1 MTILPQATSRY
12 HARRTGRSLTR
23 RRPRICNGPTAGTLD
38 FEIVTVADATSS
50 VAGTGAPFY
59 FSWSPGGG
67 GVAVHVGGDQFSI
80 VGTDGETTGLGST
93 SGSYLSPQWTS
104 AGIFYLDADGLRLH
118 DAVDSSQLVATVPGF
133 VLFVANEQGTRM
145 AIQSTSVVQPGATVA
160 LQQIPEILPNAVM
173 VLHLATRE
181 VQRATTRES
190 LGFFWSPNGERLL
203 ILEISP
209 VRGYIDA
216 FVWEDGETRF
226 VSSFQPAST
235 FVRNV
240 LPFFS
245 QYAQSLQ
252 IWSPDSSAF
261 AFAGAVGSEGGIW
274 VQSLDGSEPKR
285 VSGGIWFAWSH
296 N

>member
-1 MTILPQATSRY
+1 M
-12 HARRTGRSLTR
+12 
-23 RRPRICNGPTAGTLD
+23 
-38 FEIVTVADATSS
+38 TVADATSS
-50 VAGTGAPFY
+50 VAGAGAPFY

-173 VLHLATRE
+173 VIDLATRE

-190 LGFFWSPNGERLL
+190 LGFFWGPNGERLL

-245 QYAQSLQ
+245 QYASVPSNLVARLLRLRRRRRFGGWDLGPVARRFGAEARLRRHLVRLVAQLEAG
-252 IWSPDSSAF
+252 PTGADS
-261 AFAGAVGSEGGIW
+261 AG
-274 VQSLDGSEPKR
+274 R
-285 VSGGIWFAWSH
+285 VRDPAAPR
-296 N
+296 